1 MERGNS
7 MHIDFTLQIDDKKID
22 LSMNS
27 KQCIGEV
34 TKDVLGIR
42 KDLLSDYYLSCM
54 QQRMISAYKTLEEE
68 NIKNGDRLVAVRR

>member
-1 MERGNS
+1 

-34 TKDVLGIR
+34 TKDVIGIR
-42 KDLLSDYYLSCM
+42 KDLLSDY
-54 QQRMISAYKTLEEE
+54 
-68 NIKNGDRLVAVRR
+68 

>member
-1 MERGNS
+1 

-22 LSMNS
+22 LSMNG